1 MTGNF
6 GSKSNTQE
14 EVRYCC
20 GLSNMVAA
28 PIAMGAF
35 IASSIGCVYYNKKCY
50 QTSIPFP
57 IFMSWAQQLIGM
69 LVMST
74 FLTVRGLVSGNKEV
88 SASIPLSKRLHR
100 YKYAVFVA
108 LCFCMNISLNN
119 RCLKDTKVSMYAIAK
134 STTVC
139 YSLVLQYVL
148 LGIKVKLSSALA
160 CFVILG
166 GIIVSLTDK
175 TFGLH
180 PKAFLLGT
188 LSSFFQSLYS
198 VAVKYTVPHCDNSTT
213 ELLLHVQELSC
224 VIFLVIAYLWGEMTE
239 VLNSEI
245 FAFVSAPS
253 AALKLWLQMAGS
265 AILAISLNQ
274 CCYLVVSLTT
284 PVTYNVIGLVKQGLQ
299 TAGGFIFWGEPM
311 KPGPVI
317 GACLTF
323 TGSAFY
329 TTTKL
334 WDTNSSKSTKQEEI
348 VKEQARL
355 SVGTASDAFE
365 NPIPETE
372 NKTSEKQ
379 PLIEPDKCEKGQS

>member
-1 MTGNF
+1 MTGSF
-6 GSKSNTQE
+6 GNKSSSQD

-20 GLSNMVAA
+20 GLSNMVAT
-28 PIAMGAF
+28 PIAMVAF
-35 IASSIGCVYYNKKCY
+35 IASSIGCVYYNKMCY
-50 QTSIPFP
+50 HSNIPFP

-74 FLTVRGLVSGNKEV
+74 FLTIRGLVSGNKEV
-88 SASIPLSKRLHR
+88 SANIPLSKRLHR
-100 YKYAVFVA
+100 YKYAVWVA
-108 LCFCMNISLNN
+108 LCFCMNISFNN
-119 RCLKDTKVSMYAIAK
+119 RCLMYTKISMYAIAK

-139 YSLVLQYVL
+139 YSLILQYLL
-148 LGIKVKLSSALA
+148 LGIKVKLSSALS
-160 CFVILG
+160 CFVIVG
-166 GIIVSLTDK
+166 GVIVSLTDN
-175 TFGLH
+175 TFGLN

-188 LSSFFQSLYS
+188 ISSFFQSFYS
-198 VAVKYTVPHCDNSTT
+198 IAVKYTVPHCDNSTT

-224 VIFLVIAYLWGEMTE
+224 VIFLIIAYFWGELTE
-239 VLNSEI
+239 VLNSQI

-253 AALKLWLQMAGS
+253 VALKLWLKMAGS

-299 TAGGFIFWGEPM
+299 TAGGFIFWKEPI

-372 NKTSEKQ
+372 NKTTEKQ